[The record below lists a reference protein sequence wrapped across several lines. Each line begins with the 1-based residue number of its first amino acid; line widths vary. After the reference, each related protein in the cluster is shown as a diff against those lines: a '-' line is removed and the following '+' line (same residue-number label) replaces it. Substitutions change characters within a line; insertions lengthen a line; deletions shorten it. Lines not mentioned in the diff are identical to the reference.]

1 MRSHIVVY
9 KEIGETPLQAIEKWQ
24 ERCPEYQTVPA
35 TYAGRLDPM
44 ASGKLLVLIGDACKE
59 KDTYM
64 KLDKEYEIEV
74 LIDISTDTG
83 DVLGMPVYS
92 GNQTILTRPTLASA
106 LKSVLGT
113 HSVPYPAYSSK
124 TVAGKP
130 LFLYALDGTL
140 DSIEIPTHSETIYSI
155 SILSSD
161 RKKVML
167 ADMHVPKKD
176 VRMRIKE
183 LLSHAPRSTEPTKAL
198 GADFRQDEI
207 KKQWEELFDTMP
219 ERTFTI
225 LKLKVTCASGTYM
238 RTLASRIASELG
250 STGLA
255 LSIRRTRIGQRFSLL
270 GHSFWIRE
278 VSSPLFAF
286 RQPARL
292 KNRPIP

>member
-161 RKKVML
+161 RKKVL
-167 ADMHVPKKD
+167 IWSK
-176 VRMRIKE
+176 
-183 LLSHAPRSTEPTKAL
+183 
-198 GADFRQDEI
+198 
-207 KKQWEELFDTMP
+207 
-219 ERTFTI
+219 
-225 LKLKVTCASGTYM
+225 
-238 RTLASRIASELG
+238 
-250 STGLA
+250 
-255 LSIRRTRIGQRFSLL
+255 
-270 GHSFWIRE
+270 
-278 VSSPLFAF
+278 
-286 RQPARL
+286 
-292 KNRPIP
+292 